1 MSSGF
6 RCCAEISMA
15 LTVFAG
21 GSSTDLPDD
30 IAQHLQSC
38 PDCMARFD
46 DLFPPLQLCSAQP
59 PAPRAQPQPRPQPR
73 AAMAAIALGLIAVG
87 LGLPQP
93 ETDPVAMMLHG
104 ESPLTI
110 EEMLALDPECP
121 LLAAETDPPVCAE
134 DDGEW
139 M

>member
-1 MSSGF
+1 MSTSG
-6 RCCAEISMA
+6 RNCTEIALA

-21 GSSTDLPDD
+21 SSHVDLPDD
-30 IAQHLQSC
+30 IAQHLESC
-38 PDCMARFD
+38 PRCLATFNR
-46 DLFPPLQLCSAQP
+46 LFPPLLLCSSTRP
-59 PAPRAQPQPRPQPR
+59 TPRAEPQPR
-73 AAMAAIALGLIAVG
+73 AAAALLALGLVAIG
-87 LGLPQP
+87 LSVPQP
-93 ETDPVAMMLHG
+93 EADPVVMMLHG
-104 ESPLTI
+104 ESPLTV